1 MEYIILKKFEEVAN
15 YVPQVSAIA
24 DKNKDSFGFL
34 SKSAYEQMASKGQL
48 WVLIDKARELKGYLM
63 FGGTMPTLKIFQT
76 YACKSVKGQGIGKKL
91 IDALKD
97 FAKEK
102 NYHSIMAKVASDLPA
117 NVFWEKNGFPIH
129 RQIKGGETT
138 KRTINVRG
146 YSLTSNDL
154 FGEINKETTGVRP
167 TGPVLK
173 RPIYAL
179 DLNLLLDI
187 VKARPGHGK
196 VIKIMQIGFQGE
208 FSICITPEF
217 KKELERQ
224 SQNFPNDP
232 VLRLADAFPELQ
244 TKLEISEISEPLRN
258 IVFPQRT
265 STRRSAQNDES
276 DLIHLAYCIS
286 AGISGFITR
295 EKALLRACNEIK
307 EKYGVAILSPDEIIL
322 DDSDSPE
329 ASNPLNSDFSFETS
343 TATAEIKSFIDNY
356 KAPEIITRPINNTS
370 PTKPASSVYTAR
382 LDGQLLGVFFS
393 QKPIKATSSAIAA
406 LYIDETYPQSIAA
419 IDHFLEMA
427 LRYKNGFSYRLDIYI
442 GKDQALTEET
452 LFKRGFFKSD
462 DHFVKFVANIFI
474 HHKNWPQF
482 SKSIKSLCG
491 FSLPEKLP
499 SNKEL
504 QNTGICFIDSNSKIE
519 TFSWFNF
526 ETIIGP
532 RFILTPDR
540 NCILVPIKEN
550 FANGLI
556 GNTKNQLSLLSSHD
570 KTLLIEKAYFRSP
583 AKSSIFTAGG
593 IIAFYVSGTGSIQE
607 LIGFARITYSDV
619 ISIDEATIKL
629 DRQGILSRAELSEL
643 ADSTGK
649 IHAFTFDNF
658 LEFDNR
664 ITFKKAK
671 ELKLISNA
679 NLVSPEKISIEKLK
693 FLIEHAFND

>member
-1 MEYIILKKFEEVAN
+1 MEYVILKQFEEVAN
-15 YVPQVSAIA
+15 YVPQISSIA

-48 WVLIDKARELKGYLM
+48 WILINEARELKGYLM
-63 FGGTMPTLKIFQT
+63 FGGTMPTLKVFQT

-91 IDALKD
+91 IDSLKE

-102 NYHSIMAKVASDLPA
+102 NYHSIIAKVASDLPA
-117 NVFWEKNGFPIH
+117 NVFWEKNGFSIH
-129 RQIKGGETT
+129 RQIKGGATT

-146 YSLTSNDL
+146 YSLASNDL
-154 FGEINKETTGVRP
+154 FGEINKENTGIQP

-173 RPIYAL
+173 RSIYAL

-187 VKARPGHGK
+187 VKTRTGYEK

-224 SQNFPNDP
+224 SQHFPNDP
-232 VLRLADAFPELQ
+232 VLKLADAFPELQ

-265 STRRSAQNDES
+265 STRKSAQNDES

-322 DDSDSPE
+322 DDNDSPE
-329 ASNPLNSDFSFETS
+329 ISNPLNSDFSLDTS
-343 TATAEIKSFIDNY
+343 IVTGEIKNFIDDY
-356 KAPEIITRPINNTS
+356 TAPDIITSLLTSTS
-370 PTKPASSVYTAR
+370 PTKSASRVSTAR
-382 LDGQLLGVFFS
+382 LDGHLLGVFFS

-419 IDHFLEMA
+419 IDHFLEMV

-442 GKDQALTEET
+442 GKDQAFTEET
-452 LFKRGFFKSD
+452 LLKRGFFKHG
-462 DHFVKFVANIFI
+462 DHFVKFVTNLFI
-474 HHKNWPQF
+474 HSKNWPQF
-482 SKSIKSLCG
+482 SKNIKSLCG
-491 FSLPEKLP
+491 FSVPEKLP

-504 QNTGICFIDSNSKIE
+504 QNTGVCFTDSNSKIE
-519 TFSWFNF
+519 TFSWFDF

-540 NCILVPIKEN
+540 DCILVPIKEN

-583 AKSSIFTAGG
+583 TKSSLFKAGG
-593 IIAFYVSGTGSIQE
+593 IVAFYVSGTGSIQE

-629 DRQGILSRAELSEL
+629 DRQGVLSRTELSAL
-643 ADSTGK
+643 ADNTNK

-658 LEFDNR
+658 LEFDKR
-664 ITFKKAK
+664 ISFRKAK
-671 ELKLISNA
+671 ELKLISDA
-679 NLVSPEKISIEKLK
+679 NLVSPEKINIEKLK
-693 FLIEHAFND
+693 TLIEHAFND